1 MKICIKYSWYY
12 CGNQTQNNMASE
24 KNSHLA
30 KWGILGPKIAHT
42 QNSGSAGSIFL
53 KFCTMKGVNW

>member
-1 MKICIKYSWYY
+1 
-12 CGNQTQNNMASE
+12 MASE

-30 KWGILGPKIAHT
+30 KWGILGPKITHT

-53 KFCTMKGVNW
+53 KFCTMKGVNR